1 MKKIITL
8 FISILFMI
16 GCNTNKSKTETDLEK
31 QGFKGK
37 VKSIKSTTYK
47 AIEKFGEIEKGEE
60 VDKLLSIFNE
70 MGNFTERI
78 YSKNGKIDSKQTY
91 IYNDQGNII
100 DKKEYDS
107 DGNLKLQTTYN
118 YDDNGNKIEENTFG
132 GYQTQKTTYKYDDK
146 GREVESLMTLSFQGI
161 NGSAELRI
169 TKEYDQKGNIIEEK
183 NYNNHNK
190 LSSKGIYTYDERGNK
205 IKEIF
210 INLDSKKPEEKNIY
224 IYDKNNNK
232 IEVQEYISENLS
244 EKTIIKY
251 DEKGNILEEHITD
264 FNKNM
269 SFKIVYK
276 NDKIGNPIEKI
287 YYNNEIPHI
296 VDEIEIEYYN

>member
-16 GCNTNKSKTETDLEK
+16 GCNTNKSKIETDLEK

-47 AIEKFGEIEKGEE
+47 AIEKFGEIQKGE
-60 VDKLLSIFNE
+60 KFSGFFYTFNKD
-70 MGNFTERI
+70 GNFIECISDEKENNSR
-78 YSKNGKIDSKQTY
+78 QTF
-91 IYNDQGNII
+91 IYNDKGNII
-100 DKKEYDS
+100 EQKEYDS
-107 DGNLKLQTTYN
+107 EGSLKSQTTYN

-146 GREVESLMTLSFQGI
+146 GREAESLITLSFQGI
-161 NGSAELRI
+161 NGCAELRI

-251 DEKGNILEEHITD
+251 DEKGNILEKDLID

-269 SFKIVYK
+269 SFKIIYK
-276 NDKIGNPIEKI
+276 NDKIGNSIEQI
-287 YYNNEIPHI
+287 YYVNGNLYVIE
-296 VDEIEIEYYN
+296 EIEIEYYN

>member
-16 GCNTNKSKTETDLEK
+16 GCNTNKSKIETDLEK

-47 AIEKFGEIEKGEE
+47 AIEKFGEIQKGE
-60 VDKLLSIFNE
+60 KFSGFFYTFNKD
-70 MGNFTERI
+70 GNFIECISDEKENNSR
-78 YSKNGKIDSKQTY
+78 QTF
-91 IYNDQGNII
+91 IYNDKGNII
-100 DKKEYDS
+100 EQKEYDS
-107 DGNLKLQTTYN
+107 EGSLKSQTTYN
-118 YDDNGNKIEENTFG
+118 
-132 GYQTQKTTYKYDDK
+132 YDDK
-146 GREVESLMTLSFQGI
+146 GREVESLITLSFQGI

-251 DEKGNILEEHITD
+251 DEKGNILEKDLID

-269 SFKIVYK
+269 SFKIIYK
-276 NDKIGNPIEKI
+276 NDKIGNSIEQI
-287 YYNNEIPHI
+287 YYVNGNLYVIE
-296 VDEIEIEYYN
+296 EIEIEYYN

>member
-16 GCNTNKSKTETDLEK
+16 GCNTNKSKIETDLEK
-31 QGFKGK
+31 RGFKGK

-47 AIEKFGEIEKGEE
+47 AIEKFGKIQKGEE

-70 MGNFTERI
+70 KGNFTERI

-91 IYNDQGNII
+91 IYNDKGNII
-100 DKKEYDS
+100 EQKEYDS

-146 GREVESLMTLSFQGI
+146 RREVESLLTLSFQGI

-232 IEVQEYISENLS
+232 IEVQKYISENLS
-244 EKTIIKY
+244 EKTTIKY

-264 FNKNM
+264 FNIKT

-276 NDKIGNPIEKI
+276 NDKTGNPIEKV
-287 YYNNEIPHI
+287 YYNNGILYMI
-296 VDEIEIEYYN
+296 DEIEIEYYN

>member
-1 MKKIITL
+1 
-8 FISILFMI
+8 MI
-16 GCNTNKSKTETDLEK
+16 GCNTNKSKIETDLEK
-31 QGFKGK
+31 RGFKGK

-47 AIEKFGEIEKGEE
+47 AIEKFGKIQKGEE

-70 MGNFTERI
+70 KGNFTERI

-91 IYNDQGNII
+91 IYNDKGNII
-100 DKKEYDS
+100 EQKEYDS

-146 GREVESLMTLSFQGI
+146 RREVESLITLSFQGI

-232 IEVQEYISENLS
+232 IEVQKYISENLS
-244 EKTIIKY
+244 EKTTIKY

-264 FNKNM
+264 FNIKT

-276 NDKIGNPIEKI
+276 NDKTGNPIEKV
-287 YYNNEIPHI
+287 YYNNGILYMI
-296 VDEIEIEYYN
+296 DEIEIEYYN

>member
-16 GCNTNKSKTETDLEK
+16 GCNTNKSKIETDLEK
-31 QGFKGK
+31 RGFKGK

-47 AIEKFGEIEKGEE
+47 AIEKFGKIQKGEE

-70 MGNFTERI
+70 KGNFTERI

-91 IYNDQGNII
+91 IYNDKGNII
-100 DKKEYDS
+100 EQKEYDS

-146 GREVESLMTLSFQGI
+146 RREVESLITLSFQGI

-232 IEVQEYISENLS
+232 IEVQKYISENLS
-244 EKTIIKY
+244 EKTTIKY

-264 FNKNM
+264 FNIKT

-276 NDKIGNPIEKI
+276 NDKTGNPIEKV
-287 YYNNEIPHI
+287 YYNNGILYMI
-296 VDEIEIEYYN
+296 DEIEIEYYN